1 MKSNPHALK
10 SFFIIY
16 EKFIKDSYEKHVEPS
31 KKNANLIL
39 PNFTITPD
47 DEIEDN
53 PSLQF
58 LLVNLKNL
66 IRQGN
71 EKDLK
76 LSLNQ

>member
-1 MKSNPHALK
+1 MKSNHHALK

-31 KKNANLIL
+31 KKNSNLIL

-66 IRQGN
+66 IRHGN
-71 EKDLK
+71 EKDMK
-76 LSLNQ
+76 

>member
-1 MKSNPHALK
+1 MKSNHLALK

-39 PNFTITPD
+39 PNFNITPD

-66 IRQGN
+66 IRQ
-71 EKDLK
+71 EK
-76 LSLNQ
+76 

>member
-1 MKSNPHALK
+1 MKSNHHALK

-16 EKFIKDSYEKHVEPS
+16 EKFIKDSYEKYVEPT
-31 KKNANLIL
+31 KKHANLIL
-39 PNFTITPD
+39 PNFNITPD

-66 IRQGN
+66 IRQGK
-71 EKDLK
+71 EKEK
-76 LSLNQ
+76 ETK

>member
-31 KKNANLIL
+31 KKHANLIL

-53 PSLQF
+53 QSLQF

>member
-1 MKSNPHALK
+1 MNENTYMKSNHLALK

-39 PNFTITPD
+39 PNFNITPD

-66 IRQGN
+66 IRQ
-71 EKDLK
+71 EK
-76 LSLNQ
+76 